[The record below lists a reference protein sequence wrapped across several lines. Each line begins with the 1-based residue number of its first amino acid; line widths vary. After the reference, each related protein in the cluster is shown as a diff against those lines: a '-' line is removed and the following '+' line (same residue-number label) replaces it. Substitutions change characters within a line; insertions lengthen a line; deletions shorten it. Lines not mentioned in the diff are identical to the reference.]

1 MEGLVTQV
9 DGIITHSRDIH
20 LRNDA
25 NRDLEE
31 AAVIILL
38 DGEGD
43 PIVEQADDMGM
54 KDIASSVS
62 VPDDDSVIDIS
73 NDE

>member
-54 KDIASSVS
+54 KGIASSVS

-73 NDE
+73 EDE